1 MRWSSALTLLS
12 VLGGVSLSFASEE
25 KPCTIH
31 SNGKYYD
38 LNRLK
43 ASKDYEFKTLGGHDA
58 VLNVCRAVQ
67 HETWGLKTE
76 DPSEVAGF
84 IRKDHG
90 DFSIGKVNT
99 TLTVK
104 DSNLLLTYHGGSV
117 CKSTDGL
124 RATTTIKFIC
134 DSSVFSAG
142 VPRFEAQF
150 PEDDDTACGFFIE
163 WRSHYAC
170 PTGEG
175 GPWGFFAILIA
186 FALILVMIY
195 LVVGTLHN
203 RFVLQLQGFDQVPQ
217 FSLTSMVYHARHAI
231 DWLREAIATGSFH
244 MPNPS
249 ATNPVSHQ
257 SSVQGM
263 PHPQHPR
270 PINRSGRPETNPFSH
285 QTQVGLGSSAQ
296 LDPTKAQAL
305 PHSRRRQFDLESGGS
320 QEEREHILGVDEGLD
335 EQELVDV
342 PKKTETSPQPPPT
355 TDQSDVADV
364 RGRGLGT
371 DGVIRL

>member
-163 WRSHYAC
+163 WRSH
-170 PTGEG
+170 
-175 GPWGFFAILIA
+175 
-186 FALILVMIY
+186 
-195 LVVGTLHN
+195 
-203 RFVLQLQGFDQVPQ
+203 LQGFDQVPQ

-320 QEEREHILGVDEGLD
+320 QEEREHILGVDDGLD

-364 RGRGLGT
+364 RGRGLGI